1 MFNVVIKPKV
11 VNVHFGRG
19 ESPSKIT
26 DKDSM
31 YVICSLA
38 KQYLHPLCILNS
50 VLLSSIVEYQI
61 YINFLPFI
69 VYCLFL

>member
-31 YVICSLA
+31 YVIC
-38 KQYLHPLCILNS
+38 
-50 VLLSSIVEYQI
+50 
-61 YINFLPFI
+61 
-69 VYCLFL
+69 